1 MTLRAL
7 EYPMSSTTKT
17 ITAEQLLAMPDD
29 GNRYEL
35 IEGELHMMSPSG
47 NVHGETA
54 ANITALLWNHVR
66 HHRLGKVFAAETGF
80 LLSRNPDMVRAPDAA
95 FVATESL
102 PSNDGGPSY
111 LPLAPNL
118 AVEVVSPS
126 DSSTQVE
133 EKARMWLDKG
143 TAMVLVV
150 DPATRTVRVYR
161 TQDSI
166 AVLTGSDQLDA
177 SDVVALWKPN
187 VGEFF
192 G

>member
-1 MTLRAL
+1 
-7 EYPMSSTTKT
+7 MSSTTKT

-95 FVATESL
+95 FVASESL
-102 PSNDGGPSY
+102 PSNDVGPSY

-150 DPATRTVRVYR
+150 DPGTRTVRIYR
-161 TQDSI
+161 SKVSI
-166 AVLTGSDQLDA
+166 AVLHEGDELNAD
-177 SDVVALWKPN
+177 DVVPGWTLR
-187 VGEFF
+187 VGELFD
-192 G
+192 